1 MKRSII
7 LTTFTLLAILLLGP
21 SSQLVEP
28 SFAQQ
33 IPGTGFSALL
43 CKLPPSGC
51 AGELCVTIVSDTVD
65 ETTDIGEAVVKITHG
80 KTSSTHT
87 VTYEDSNESGGLD
100 CGDTI
105 ISVS

>member
-1 MKRSII
+1 MKRPII
-7 LTTFTLLAILLLGP
+7 LATFTLLAILLLGP
-21 SSQLVEP
+21 SSLVTRP

-33 IPGTGFSALL
+33 IPGTGFSVLL
-43 CKLPPSGC
+43 CHLPPSGC
-51 AGELCVTIVSDTVD
+51 VGELCVTIVSDTVD

-80 KTSSTHT
+80 TTSSTHT
-87 VTYEDSNESGGLD
+87 VTYEDANEDGILD

>member
-7 LTTFTLLAILLLGP
+7 LAMFTLLAILLEP
-21 SSQLVEP
+21 SSRLVGP

-33 IPGTGFSALL
+33 IPGTGFSVLL
-43 CKLPPSGC
+43 CELPPSGC
-51 AGELCVTIVSDTVD
+51 VGELCVTIVSDTVD

-80 KTSSTHT
+80 TTSSTHT
-87 VTYEDSNESGGLD
+87 VTYEDTNESGSLD